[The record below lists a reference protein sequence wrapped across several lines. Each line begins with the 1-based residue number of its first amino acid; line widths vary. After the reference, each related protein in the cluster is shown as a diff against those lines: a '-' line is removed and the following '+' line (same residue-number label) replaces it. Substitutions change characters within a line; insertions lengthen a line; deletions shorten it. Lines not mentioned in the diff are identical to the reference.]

1 MGPHKNQEAGS
12 SAGTKPWS
20 VKVEVQFNSLERFPM
35 RAIRFSK
42 PSLAAIVTITNEPA
56 PSTGSTVQH
65 NHRQHPILCLL
76 AVFLIVLGPVFVRAQ
91 GAKPAPDYTTIVVF
105 GDSLSD
111 TGNVADLTEAKYGV
125 RIPGPFA
132 DYTDGRFT
140 DGADTL
146 PPAENYFGVWIEQLA
161 ATFPSRPAVK
171 ASLDGG
177 TNYAYGFAF
186 TGRGTSVFSFGSDD
200 SLSVTVNNVGQ
211 QITDYLATHP
221 KINDKTLFVV
231 WGGANDLLNAT
242 SDDDV
247 IDAGIN
253 QTLNIQRLI
262 DAGATQFIVPNLPPL
277 GLVPRLN
284 GSPTTSVP
292 ATAAA
297 KLYNEVLGGGIALLR
312 DFNFGRRLN
321 LSQLDV
327 FSLFNEI
334 VAAPSNYSLVNVTA
348 SSQGVAVDP
357 DTYLFWDDLHPT
369 TRGHNIL
376 AVTAAQLISRN
387 AHSEVSVAAAN
398 RSLDPLAH
406 FPAEAINE
414 MEMAGTAH

>member
-1 MGPHKNQEAGS
+1 
-12 SAGTKPWS
+12 
-20 VKVEVQFNSLERFPM
+20 M
-35 RAIRFSK
+35 RATRFSK
-42 PSLAAIVTITNEPA
+42 PSLAATIAFTEEPMSITSPA
-56 PSTGSTVQH
+56 ATHERRP
-65 NHRQHPILCLL
+65 HPVFCLL
-76 AVFLIVLGPVFVRAQ
+76 AVLLFTLSPVFVHAQ
-91 GAKPAPDYTTIVVF
+91 NAKPAPDYTAIVVF

-125 RIPGPFA
+125 RVPGPVA

-186 TGRGTSVFSFGSDD
+186 TGRGTSVFSFGTAD
-200 SLSVTVNNVGQ
+200 SLFVTINNIGQ

-242 SDDDV
+242 SEDEV

-253 QTLNIQRLI
+253 QTLNIQKLI
-262 DAGATQFIVPNLPPL
+262 DAGATQFIIPNLPPL
-277 GLVPRLN
+277 GLVPRLS
-284 GSPTTSVP
+284 GSPATSVP

-312 DFNFGRRLN
+312 DFNFGRHLN

-327 FSLFNEI
+327 FDLFDEI
-334 VAAPSNYSLVNVTA
+334 VAAPSKFSLVNVTA
-348 SSQGVAVDP
+348 SSQGMPVDP
-357 DTYLFWDDLHPT
+357 DTFLFWDDLHPT
-369 TRGHNIL
+369 THGHNIL
-376 AVTAAQLISRN
+376 AVTAARVLAQN
-387 AHSEVSVAAAN
+387 AGREEFATSAENSIDRHAGFPTETIPHPAGAA
-398 RSLDPLAH
+398 H
-406 FPAEAINE
+406 
-414 MEMAGTAH
+414 

>member
-1 MGPHKNQEAGS
+1 
-12 SAGTKPWS
+12 
-20 VKVEVQFNSLERFPM
+20 M
-35 RAIRFSK
+35 RATRLSK
-42 PSLAAIVTITNEPA
+42 SSLAATIAFTEEPISIISPTA
-56 PSTGSTVQH
+56 THERRP
-65 NHRQHPILCLL
+65 HPVFSLL
-76 AVFLIVLGPVFVRAQ
+76 AVFLFTLGPVFVHAQ
-91 GAKPAPDYTTIVVF
+91 NAKPAPDYTAIVVF

-125 RIPGPFA
+125 RVPGPVA

-161 ATFPSRPAVK
+161 ATFPSRPVVK

-186 TGRGTSVFSFGSDD
+186 TGRGTSVFSFGTDD
-200 SLSVTVNNVGQ
+200 SLFVTINNIGQ

-242 SDDDV
+242 SEDDV

-253 QTLNIQRLI
+253 QTLNIQQLI

-284 GSPTTSVP
+284 GSPTSSVP
-292 ATAAA
+292 ATSAA

-312 DFNFGRRLN
+312 DFNSRRHLN

-327 FSLFNEI
+327 FDLFDEI
-334 VAAPSNYSLVNVTA
+334 VATPSKFSLVNVTA
-348 SSQGVAVDP
+348 SSQGMAVDP
-357 DTYLFWDDLHPT
+357 DTFLFWDDLHPT
-369 TRGHNIL
+369 THGHNIL
-376 AVTAAQLISRN
+376 AVTAAQLLAQN
-387 AHSEVSVAAAN
+387 AGRVELATSAEDSIGLHAGLPTETIPHPAGAA
-398 RSLDPLAH
+398 H
-406 FPAEAINE
+406 
-414 MEMAGTAH
+414 